1 MKNSKTIFNVVLN
14 GKDVNTYNQMPQGK
28 KVEWIKRNT
37 NQKDDNLINTF
48 VYGKDFSERIPKKVT
63 NNSEP
68 IVDREVSSSDNNARQ
83 KPKGR
88 KDKGI

>member
-1 MKNSKTIFNVVLN
+1 MRNSKTIFNVVLN
-14 GKDVNTYNQMPQGK
+14 GKDVNTYNQMPQEK
-28 KVEWIKRNT
+28 KVEWIKKNT
-37 NQKDDNLINTF
+37 NQKDENLINTF

>member
-1 MKNSKTIFNVVLN
+1 MRNSKTIFNVVLN

-28 KVEWIKRNT
+28 KVEWIKKNT
-37 NQKDDNLINTF
+37 NQKDENLINTF

>member
-1 MKNSKTIFNVVLN
+1 MKNSKTIFNIVLN
-14 GKDVNTYNQMPQGK
+14 GKDVNTYNQMPQEK
-28 KVEWIKRNT
+28 KVGWIKKNT
-37 NQKDDNLINTF
+37 NQKDENLINTF